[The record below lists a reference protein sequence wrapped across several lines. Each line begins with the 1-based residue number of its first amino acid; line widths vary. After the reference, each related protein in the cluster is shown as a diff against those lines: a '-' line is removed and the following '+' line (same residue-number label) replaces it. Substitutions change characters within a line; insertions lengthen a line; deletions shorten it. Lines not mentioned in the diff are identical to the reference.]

1 MTRDIRML
9 LGPVAAALV
18 AVVFAGQ
25 LARQVARRRRPH
37 ALAWALAFALYAA
50 GAAAVAIGV
59 GAGWTAP
66 VFMIYWLA
74 GPLVNVPLLATG
86 QLLLLDRD
94 RAWLYWSAATLV
106 ALTAVAAVVSA
117 DVDREALAEA
127 NRAHRIPLGRDVLA
141 GSLAYTLARP
151 FSFTFLIVVGG
162 AVWSA
167 VRTRRWTVLLIA
179 LGVMIVAGDSVA
191 IRVGNGELFGVLLA
205 AGITVMYVGFLATTG
220 SRRPSIAP
228 TGADPAPRQRGT

>member
-1 MTRDIRML
+1 ML
-9 LGPVAAALV
+9 LGPIAAALV

-25 LARQVARRRRPH
+25 LARQFAQRRRPH
-37 ALAWALAFALYAA
+37 ALAWTLALALYAA
-50 GAAAVAIGV
+50 GSAAVAVGV
-59 GAGWTAP
+59 GTGWTAP
-66 VFMIYWLA
+66 VFAIYWLA

-106 ALTAVAAVVSA
+106 TLTAVAAVASA
-117 DVDREALAEA
+117 DLDQEALTAA
-127 NRAHRIPLGRDVLA
+127 SRAHRIPLGRDVLE
-141 GSLAYTLARP
+141 GSLAYSLARP

-191 IRVGNGELFGVLLA
+191 IRIGNGELFSLLLA
-205 AGITVMYVGFLATTG
+205 AGITVMYLGFLATTG
-220 SRRPSIAP
+220 APRPSIAP
-228 TGADPAPRQRGT
+228 AGAEPDGRRQREA

>member
-1 MTRDIRML
+1 ML
-9 LGPVAAALV
+9 LGPIAAALV
-18 AVVFAGQ
+18 ALVFAGQ
-25 LARQVARRRRPH
+25 LARQFAKRRRPH
-37 ALAWALAFALYAA
+37 ALAWTLALALYAA
-50 GAAAVAIGV
+50 GSAAVAVGV
-59 GAGWTAP
+59 GTGWTAP
-66 VFMIYWLA
+66 VFAIYWLA

-106 ALTAVAAVVSA
+106 TLTAVAVVVSA
-117 DVDREALAEA
+117 DLDREALAA
-127 NRAHRIPLGRDVLA
+127 ASRAQRIPLGRDVLA

-167 VRTRRWTVLLIA
+167 VRTRRWAILLIA

-191 IRVGNGELFGVLLA
+191 IRIGNGELFGLLLA

-220 SRRPSIAP
+220 SRRPAIAP
-228 TGADPAPRQRGT
+228 TGAEPDGHRRRGT

>member
-1 MTRDIRML
+1 ML
-9 LGPVAAALV
+9 LVPLAAALV
-18 AVVFAGQ
+18 AFVFAGQ
-25 LARQVARRRRPH
+25 LARQFAQRHRPH

-50 GAAAVAIGV
+50 GSAAVAVGV
-59 GAGWTAP
+59 SAGWTAP
-66 VFMIYWLA
+66 VFAIYWLA

-94 RAWLYWSAATLV
+94 RAWLYWSGAALV
-106 ALTAVAAVVSA
+106 ALTAVAAVATA
-117 DVDREALAEA
+117 DLDRAALAVA
-127 NRAHRIPLGRDVLA
+127 SRAHRIPVGRDVLA

-167 VRTRRWTVLLIA
+167 IRTRRWSVLLIA

-191 IRVGNGELFGVLLA
+191 IRIGNGELFSLLLA

-220 SRRPSIAP
+220 SRRPATAP
-228 TGADPAPRQRGT
+228 TGADLDGRRQREA